1 MIVIGI
7 LLQFYF
13 LIFNFYNIF
22 FKVSFLSSIWNKN
35 QIQFD
40 SEITVRKSLNV
51 QNSTSW
57 FLELLPIMI

>member
-22 FKVSFLSSIWNKN
+22 FKVSFLSNIWNKN